1 MDQLYFV
8 GHWVLTSE
16 KDTNSI
22 WNISEF
28 REKGEK

>member
-16 KDTNSI
+16 KDMNSI